1 MGYRTVLYKRIPYLV
16 DLALKWNN
24 AKKAWVEHVYT
35 NQIKIYKKNKDRS
48 IAIDIILKKPFN
60 FHKSIDWDNLLIN
73 TNDVLL
79 SKDYWFNIESWIN
92 WFARNYAY
100 IKNSYDISIESGTP
114 LIEIKS
120 KIKDGYLSSLDENTQ
135 EQLVNFL
142 INSFKDA

>member
-1 MGYRTVLYKRIPYLV
+1 MV

-100 IKNSYDISIESGTP
+100 IKNSYDISIESGTS
-114 LIEIKS
+114 LVEIKS

>member
-48 IAIDIILKKPFN
+48 IAMDIILKKPFN

-73 TNDVLL
+73 TNDILL

-100 IKNSYDISIESGTP
+100 IKNSYDISIESGTS
-114 LIEIKS
+114 LVEIKS

>member
-1 MGYRTVLYKRIPYLV
+1 MGYRTVLYKRVPYLV

>member
-100 IKNSYDISIESGTP
+100 IKNSYDISIESGTS
-114 LIEIKS
+114 LVEIKS

>member
-60 FHKSIDWDNLLIN
+60 FHKSIDWDNLFIN

-100 IKNSYDISIESGTP
+100 IKNSYDISIESGTS
-114 LIEIKS
+114 LVEIKS

>member
-1 MGYRTVLYKRIPYLV
+1 MV

-73 TNDVLL
+73 TNDILL

-100 IKNSYDISIESGTP
+100 IKNSYDISIESGTS
-114 LIEIKS
+114 LVEIKS

>member
-35 NQIKIYKKNKDRS
+35 NQIKIYKKNKDRN

-73 TNDVLL
+73 TNDILL

-100 IKNSYDISIESGTP
+100 IKNSYDISIESGTS
-114 LIEIKS
+114 LVEIKS

>member
-73 TNDVLL
+73 TNDILL

-100 IKNSYDISIESGTP
+100 IKNSYDISIESGTS
-114 LIEIKS
+114 LVEIKS